1 LNQSW
6 ITVLG
11 EPRPFRHFSTN
22 DFVCA
27 SVIKRVGVT
36 ARAKLSAFDRVG
48 IVVITLLGTC
58 IGLEIALASDIKPTP
73 ILVLLFPGLLIG
85 FGVGRILGITAAGVL
100 VCAATNGAAYGLLL
114 YGWYRLSSALA
125 YSNKAGNATRRNRM

>member
-1 LNQSW
+1 MADLLSFCRS
-6 ITVLG
+6 
-11 EPRPFRHFSTN
+11 PHFSTN

-27 SVIKRVGVT
+27 SVIERVGVT

-58 IGLEIALASDIKPTP
+58 IGLEIGLASDIRLTP
-73 ILVLLFPGLLIG
+73 ILALLFPGILIG
-85 FGVGRILGITAAGVL
+85 LGVARILGVAAGVFA
-100 VCAATNGAAYGLLL
+100 CGAANGAAYGLFL

-125 YSNKAGNATRRNRM
+125 YSIPKWLRSLGVRLSQG